1 MPIHCVPDHVAAAV
15 PRIADA
21 HDRWRGRLGAGDFAN
36 GGPFLGFRNH
46 QYTFRGGGKLEL
58 LEAEGGPEPSFVD
71 RFIERFGA
79 SVHHVTLK
87 VSDLPE
93 ALEVLA
99 AADLQVVDVSLD
111 DERWREAFVRPSV
124 VGGLIVQV
132 ASSSMSDDEWYEVTG
147 FTPTPPAEDGAVLL
161 GPLLA
166 HPDLD
171 RARHVWHTLGGSVT
185 EADTD
190 VLEVRWGDAP
200 LTVQVR
206 RGEVAGPV
214 GLRFADAPPL
224 PADPTLG
231 PAVLP
236 G

>member
-1 MPIHCVPDHVAAAV
+1 MPIRSVPDHVAAAV

-21 HDRWRGRLGAGDFAN
+21 HDRWRGRLGGGDFAD

-46 QYTFRGGGKLEL
+46 QYAFRGGAKLEL
-58 LEAEGGPEPSFVD
+58 LEAAGGPRPSFVD
-71 RFIERFGA
+71 RFLERFGA
-79 SVHHVTLK
+79 AVHHVTLK
-87 VSDLPE
+87 VPDLPG
-93 ALEVLA
+93 ALEELA
-99 AADLQVVDVSLD
+99 RADLHVVDVSLD
-111 DERWREAFVRPSV
+111 DERWQESFVRPSA

-132 ASSSMSDDEWYEVTG
+132 ASSSLSDEQWYEITG
-147 FTPTPPAEDGAVLL
+147 FTPTPPADDGAVLL
-161 GPLLA
+161 GPLLT

-185 EADTD
+185 DIDTD
-190 VLEVRWGDAP
+190 RMEVRWDDAP

-206 RGEVAGPV
+206 RGEAAGPV
-214 GLRFADAPPL
+214 GLRFAEAAPL
-224 PADPTLG
+224 PADPVLG